1 MCKWELFFCMAAKSV
16 IKEGHL
22 SFYFKGLFLKKSLED
37 LLNKSWDIKKML
49 PNMQALGNRE
59 HTLT

>member
-1 MCKWELFFCMAAKSV
+1 MAAKSV

-22 SFYFKGLFLKKSLED
+22 SFYFKGLFFKKSLED